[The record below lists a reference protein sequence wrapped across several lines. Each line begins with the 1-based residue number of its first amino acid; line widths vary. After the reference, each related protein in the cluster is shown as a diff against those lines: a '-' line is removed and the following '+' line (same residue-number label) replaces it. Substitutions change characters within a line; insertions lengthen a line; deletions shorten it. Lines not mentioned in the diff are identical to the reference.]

1 MSHHGCQFVIEL
13 LQKWLSKQVRCLTAK
28 VGSPETTLVVLHL
41 VPIGRIGCYASVTSI
56 TVLWL
61 VMIPVQFALEV
72 LHVDAGPLHQVHNQR
87 CSSIAEQLL
96 QYAVSDCLECVCTQA
111 HFAKFTGRD
120 AAMSKSLNS
129 DYLSQLYIRA
139 DTKSMDKDLVRSEVA
154 TSGLPE
160 EAQALVVFK
169 RG

>member
-1 MSHHGCQFVIEL
+1 MESL
-13 LQKWLSKQVRCLTAK
+13 
-28 VGSPETTLVVLHL
+28 
-41 VPIGRIGCYASVTSI
+41 
-56 TVLWL
+56 
-61 VMIPVQFALEV
+61 
-72 LHVDAGPLHQVHNQR
+72 
-87 CSSIAEQLL
+87 
-96 QYAVSDCLECVCTQA
+96 QA

-139 DTKSMDKDLVRSEVA
+139 DTKSMDKDLVRDEVA

-169 RG
+169 RGCVFYTQPFLVVFLSSASAACQVHSVRVSE

>member
-1 MSHHGCQFVIEL
+1 MLVGHLDQFPRSGFHGPSPL
-13 LQKWLSKQVRCLTAK
+13 L
-28 VGSPETTLVVLHL
+28 
-41 VPIGRIGCYASVTSI
+41 
-56 TVLWL
+56 
-61 VMIPVQFALEV
+61 
-72 LHVDAGPLHQVHNQR
+72 
-87 CSSIAEQLL
+87 
-96 QYAVSDCLECVCTQA
+96 QA

-139 DTKSMDKDLVRSEVA
+139 DTKSMDKELVRSEVA

>member
-1 MSHHGCQFVIEL
+1 MESL
-13 LQKWLSKQVRCLTAK
+13 
-28 VGSPETTLVVLHL
+28 
-41 VPIGRIGCYASVTSI
+41 
-56 TVLWL
+56 
-61 VMIPVQFALEV
+61 
-72 LHVDAGPLHQVHNQR
+72 
-87 CSSIAEQLL
+87 
-96 QYAVSDCLECVCTQA
+96 QA

-139 DTKSMDKDLVRSEVA
+139 DTKSMDKDLVRDEVA

-169 RG
+169 RGCVFVLNLSIQSSSQVPLLLVEHCAFSACG

>member
-1 MSHHGCQFVIEL
+1 MEFL
-13 LQKWLSKQVRCLTAK
+13 
-28 VGSPETTLVVLHL
+28 
-41 VPIGRIGCYASVTSI
+41 
-56 TVLWL
+56 
-61 VMIPVQFALEV
+61 
-72 LHVDAGPLHQVHNQR
+72 
-87 CSSIAEQLL
+87 
-96 QYAVSDCLECVCTQA
+96 QA

-139 DTKSMDKDLVRSEVA
+139 DTKSMDNDLVRDEVT

-169 RG
+169 RGCVCVLNLPL

>member
-1 MSHHGCQFVIEL
+1 MESL
-13 LQKWLSKQVRCLTAK
+13 
-28 VGSPETTLVVLHL
+28 
-41 VPIGRIGCYASVTSI
+41 
-56 TVLWL
+56 
-61 VMIPVQFALEV
+61 
-72 LHVDAGPLHQVHNQR
+72 
-87 CSSIAEQLL
+87 
-96 QYAVSDCLECVCTQA
+96 QA

-139 DTKSMDKDLVRSEVA
+139 DTKSMDKELVRDEVA

-169 RG
+169 RGCVCVCVSVSVCLSVCLCLCLSNFPCSLSPKCLCCLSHVCTFQVGE

>member
-1 MSHHGCQFVIEL
+1 MNEYMN
-13 LQKWLSKQVRCLTAK
+13 KQMYVWMKAWRNECL
-28 VGSPETTLVVLHL
+28 
-41 VPIGRIGCYASVTSI
+41 
-56 TVLWL
+56 
-61 VMIPVQFALEV
+61 
-72 LHVDAGPLHQVHNQR
+72 N
-87 CSSIAEQLL
+87 
-96 QYAVSDCLECVCTQA
+96 DCMESLQA

-139 DTKSMDKDLVRSEVA
+139 DTKSMDKDLVRDEVA

-169 RG
+169 RGCVCVLNLPL

>member
-1 MSHHGCQFVIEL
+1 VPDPRGKSAKEGG
-13 LQKWLSKQVRCLTAK
+13 KQGMDEWMNEWTNERMNDWMESL
-28 VGSPETTLVVLHL
+28 
-41 VPIGRIGCYASVTSI
+41 
-56 TVLWL
+56 
-61 VMIPVQFALEV
+61 
-72 LHVDAGPLHQVHNQR
+72 
-87 CSSIAEQLL
+87 
-96 QYAVSDCLECVCTQA
+96 QA

-139 DTKSMDKDLVRSEVA
+139 DTKSMDKDLVRDEVA

-169 RG
+169 RGCVFLLNLSI

>member
-1 MSHHGCQFVIEL
+1 MTE
-13 LQKWLSKQVRCLTAK
+13 CL
-28 VGSPETTLVVLHL
+28 
-41 VPIGRIGCYASVTSI
+41 
-56 TVLWL
+56 
-61 VMIPVQFALEV
+61 
-72 LHVDAGPLHQVHNQR
+72 
-87 CSSIAEQLL
+87 
-96 QYAVSDCLECVCTQA
+96 QA

-139 DTKSMDKDLVRSEVA
+139 DTKSMDKDLVREEVA

-169 RG
+169 RGCVPLLNLSIQSSLQVPLLLVIRSNIAHD

>member
-1 MSHHGCQFVIEL
+1 MESL
-13 LQKWLSKQVRCLTAK
+13 
-28 VGSPETTLVVLHL
+28 
-41 VPIGRIGCYASVTSI
+41 
-56 TVLWL
+56 
-61 VMIPVQFALEV
+61 
-72 LHVDAGPLHQVHNQR
+72 
-87 CSSIAEQLL
+87 
-96 QYAVSDCLECVCTQA
+96 QA

-139 DTKSMDKDLVRSEVA
+139 DTKSMDKELVRDEVA

-169 RG
+169 RGCVCVSVSVCLSVSVSVSLKLSL

>member
-1 MSHHGCQFVIEL
+1 MDQLLAVTLSHTHTHARTEKQLQDHMPSSMQVVGNYHHASHGAYPLCMIICVNVCITHAH
-13 LQKWLSKQVRCLTAK
+13 W
-28 VGSPETTLVVLHL
+28 
-41 VPIGRIGCYASVTSI
+41 YASWWC
-56 TVLWL
+56 WL
-61 VMIPVQFALEV
+61 
-72 LHVDAGPLHQVHNQR
+72 
-87 CSSIAEQLL
+87 
-96 QYAVSDCLECVCTQA
+96 QA
-111 HFAKFTGRD
+111 HFSKFTGRD

-139 DTKSMDKDLVRSEVA
+139 DTKSMDKDLVREEVA